1 MFRATMRNLL
11 ARKLRLA
18 LSAFAIVLG
27 VAFVAGSFVFTDTL
41 SKSFDGI
48 VNGTTPDVGVQ
59 VKDATDPADPS
70 GAGDVRT
77 IPASVLN
84 KLRAD
89 VPGASRVDGNLTVG
103 FVYVVDKNG
112 KLVGGN
118 GPPSFAVNFS
128 DAPSITGRP
137 VLSVDKGRQ
146 PTGPGEIML
155 DEFTADQAGYKIGDT
170 VPLATLINQ
179 NAGLQHATLTGI
191 VKFGEG
197 SLQGATLTVFDTKAM
212 QDLFFDG
219 RDVYTDIW
227 LTAKDGVSQQQL
239 RDEAA
244 AVIPS
249 DLTARTGDDLAS
261 ESQDNFEQ
269 AISFISIFL
278 LVFAGIALV
287 VGTFLIINTFSI
299 LVAQRSRELALLR
312 ALGASRRQVTR
323 SVLLESF
330 IIGLVGSTVGILLG
344 FALPPALTALM
355 RAIGIDLQLDS
366 LVFKPRTAI
375 LAYAVGIGVTM
386 IAAYLPARRASRIA
400 PVAALR
406 DDIALPESSI
416 RRRTLIGSI
425 VVVLGAGFMAL
436 GLAGSGGRGAALVG
450 LGILCVLLGVAA
462 LSPVVGRPVLQVLG
476 RLFRPFGM
484 VGRLATQNSLRNP
497 RRTAA
502 TASALMIGLALV
514 ATMSVLGSSAN
525 ASIDKMVKENLAA
538 DYVISNAIGAP
549 FSPSIAEQAAQVDG
563 VQSVAAYRSE
573 PVDVNDTQIW
583 GGAVE
588 PGAFNQ
594 MVDATVLDGSL
605 DDLSGSTVALDSGT
619 ADDLNAS
626 VGDTI
631 DLHFPGSNQPVEVV
645 ATYDDNPAMGQ
656 YVVPFSVFD
665 AAKIR
670 PADSYVYILRDSDAS
685 PTQVRSDLEQIV
697 KDVPTVSLKDQEE
710 FANEFKANVNQLLF
724 LIYALLGLAIIIAV
738 LGIINTL
745 ALSVIERTREVG
757 LLRAVGMSR
766 RQLRRM
772 VRLESIA
779 IAVLGAVLG
788 VVMGVVFGVVLQR
801 AIADQGL
808 DVLSVPYVRLAV
820 FVLIAAIVGVLA
832 ALLPARRAARLDVLR
847 AITTE

>member
-1 MFRATMRNLL
+1 MFRTTIRNLL

-18 LSAFAIVLG
+18 LSGFAIVLG

-48 VNGTTPDVGVQ
+48 VNGTTPDVAVEIE
-59 VKDATDPADPS
+59 DASDPADPS
-70 GAGDVRT
+70 GAGDIRT
-77 IPASVLN
+77 IPADV
-84 KLRAD
+84 AD
-89 VPGASRVDGNLTVG
+89 NLAAEVEGAARVDGNLTVG
-103 FVYVVDKNG
+103 NVYVIDEDG

-118 GPPSFAVNFS
+118 GPPSFAVNFN

-137 VLSVDKGRQ
+137 VLSIDQGEA
-146 PTGPGEIML
+146 PSGPGEIML
-155 DEFTADQAGYKIGDT
+155 DEFTADQAGYEVGDT
-170 VPLATLINQ
+170 VPLATLSDQ
-179 NAGLQHATLTGI
+179 QAGLQETTLTGI

-197 SLQGATLTVFDTKAM
+197 SLQGATLTVFDTEAM
-212 QDLFFDG
+212 QELFFDG
-219 RDVYTDIW
+219 DNVYTDIW
-227 LTAKDGVSQQQL
+227 LTADDGVSQEAL

-244 AVIPS
+244 AVIP
-249 DLTARTGDDLAS
+249 DGLVARTGDEVAD
-261 ESQDNFEQ
+261 ESQDEFEE

-330 IIGLVGSTVGILLG
+330 IVGVVGSTIGLLLG
-344 FALPPALTALM
+344 FGLPPALTALM
-355 RAIGIDLQLDS
+355 RAIGIDLQLEG
-366 LVFKPRTAI
+366 LVFQPRTAI
-375 LAYAVGIGVTM
+375 VAYAVGVIVTM
-386 IAAYLPARRASRIA
+386 IAAYVPARRASRIA

-416 RRRTLIGSI
+416 RRRSIIGAI
-425 VVVLGAGFMAL
+425 VVVAGAGLMAL
-436 GLAGSGGRGAALVG
+436 GLAGEGGTGASLVG

-476 RLFRPFGM
+476 RIFRPFGM

-549 FSPSIAEQAAQVDG
+549 FSPGIAEEAAQVDG
-563 VQSVAAYRSE
+563 VESVAAYRGM
-573 PVDVNDTQIW
+573 PVDVDDQELW
-583 GGAVE
+583 GGATD
-588 PGAFNQ
+588 PAAFTQ
-594 MVDATVLDGSL
+594 MIDATIVDGSL
-605 DDLSGSTVALDSGT
+605 DDLSGQSVAL
-619 ADDLNAS
+619 AEKNAEDLGVS

-631 DLHFPGSNQPVEVV
+631 DLEFPGSDQPVEVV
-645 ATYDDNPAMGQ
+645 ATYEDNPAMGQ
-656 YVVPFSVFD
+656 YVVPMPVFD
-665 AAKIR
+665 AAQIR
-670 PADSYVYILRDSDAS
+670 PADSYVYILREDGAS
-685 PTQVRSDLEQIV
+685 ATEVRADLEQV
-697 KDVPTVSLKDQEE
+697 VENVPTVSLKDQEE
-710 FANEFKANVNQLLF
+710 FAGEFKANVNQLLF

-801 AIADQGL
+801 AVADQGL
-808 DVLSVPYVRLAV
+808 DVLSVPYVSLGV

>member
-1 MFRATMRNLL
+1 MFRTTIRNLL

-18 LSAFAIVLG
+18 LSGFAIVLG

-48 VNGTTPDVGVQ
+48 VNGTTPDVAVEI
-59 VKDATDPADPS
+59 KDASDPADPS

-77 IPASVLN
+77 IPASV
-84 KLRAD
+84 AD
-89 VPGASRVDGNLTVG
+89 QLESEVDGAARVDGNLTVG
-103 FVYVVDKNG
+103 NVYVVDEDG

-118 GPPSFAVNFS
+118 GPPSFAVNFN

-137 VLSVDKGRQ
+137 VLSVDEGEE
-146 PTGPGEIML
+146 PSGPGEIML
-155 DEFTADQAGYKIGDT
+155 DEFTAEQAGYEIGDT
-170 VPLATLINQ
+170 VPLVTLSDQ
-179 NAGLQHATLTGI
+179 PRLDATLTGI
-191 VKFGEG
+191 VSFGEG
-197 SLQGATLTVFDTKAM
+197 SLQGATLTVFDTQAM
-212 QDLFFDG
+212 QQLFFDG
-219 RDVYTDIW
+219 EDVYTDIW
-227 LTAKDGVSQQQL
+227 LTADEGVGQEEL
-239 RDEAA
+239 RSEAA
-244 AVIPS
+244 AVIP
-249 DLTARTGDDLAS
+249 DGLEARTGDEVAE
-261 ESQDNFEQ
+261 ESQDDFEE

-330 IIGLVGSTVGILLG
+330 IVGVVGSTIGLFLG
-344 FALPPALTALM
+344 FGLPPSLTALM
-355 RAIGIDLQLDS
+355 RAIGIDLQLEG
-366 LVFKPRTAI
+366 LVFQPRTAI
-375 LAYAVGIGVTM
+375 VAYGVGIVVTM
-386 IAAYLPARRASRIA
+386 IAAYVPARRASRIA

-416 RRRTLIGSI
+416 HRRSIIGSI
-425 VVVLGAGFMAL
+425 VVVIGAGLMAV
-436 GLAGSGGRGAALVG
+436 GLAGSGGSGAALVG
-450 LGILCVLLGVAA
+450 IGILCVLLGVAA
-462 LSPVVGRPVLQVLG
+462 LSPILGRPVLQVLG
-476 RLFRPFGM
+476 RLFKPFGM

-525 ASIDKMVKENLAA
+525 ASIDKMVRENLAA

-549 FSPSIAEQAAQVDG
+549 FSPGIAEQAAQVDG
-563 VQSVAAYRSE
+563 VESVAAYRGM
-573 PVDVNDTQIW
+573 PVDVDDQEIW
-583 GGAVE
+583 GGATD
-588 PGAFNQ
+588 PRALTQ
-594 MVDATVLDGSL
+594 MIDATVTAGSL
-605 DDLSGSTVALDSGT
+605 DDLSGSSVAMDSGT
-619 ADDLNAS
+619 AEDLGVS
-626 VGDTI
+626 VGDSV
-631 DLHFPGSNQPVEVV
+631 DLEFPGSDQKVSVV
-645 ATYDDNPAMGQ
+645 ATYDDNPALGQ
-656 YVVPFSVFD
+656 YVVPFAVFD
-665 AAKIR
+665 AAQIR
-670 PADSYVYILRDSDAS
+670 PADSYVYILREDGAS
-685 PTQVRSDLEQIV
+685 ETQVRADLETLV
-697 KDVPTVSLKDQEE
+697 EDVPTVSLKDQEE
-710 FANEFKANVNQLLF
+710 FADEFKANVNQLLF
-724 LIYALLGLAIIIAV
+724 LIYALLGLAIVIAV

-808 DVLSVPYVRLAV
+808 DVLSVPYVNLGV

>member
-1 MFRATMRNLL
+1 MFRTTIRNLL

-18 LSAFAIVLG
+18 LSGFAIVLG

-48 VNGTTPDVGVQ
+48 VNGTTPDVAVEI
-59 VKDATDPADPS
+59 KDATDPADPS
-70 GAGDVRT
+70 GAGDTRT
-77 IPASVLN
+77 IPAGV
-84 KLRAD
+84 AD
-89 VPGASRVDGNLTVG
+89 DLAAEVDDASRVDGNLTVG
-103 FVYVVDKNG
+103 NVYVLDEDG

-118 GPPSFAVNFS
+118 GPPSFAVNFN

-137 VLSVDKGRQ
+137 VLSIDQGEA
-146 PTGPGEIML
+146 PSGPGEIML
-155 DEFTADQAGYKIGDT
+155 DEFTADQAGYEIGDS
-170 VPLATLINQ
+170 VPLVTLSDQ
-179 NAGLQHATLTGI
+179 EAGRLQATLTGI

-197 SLQGATLTVFDTKAM
+197 SLQGATLTVFDTQAM
-212 QDLFFDG
+212 QELFFDG
-219 RDVYTDIW
+219 DDVYTDIW
-227 LTAKDGVSQQQL
+227 LTADEGVSQEEL

-244 AVIPS
+244 AVIPG
-249 DLTARTGDDLAS
+249 DLVARTGDDVAE
-261 ESQDNFEQ
+261 ESQNDFEE

-330 IIGLVGSTVGILLG
+330 IIGLVGSTIGILLG
-344 FALPPALTALM
+344 FGLPPALTALM
-355 RAIGIDLQLDS
+355 RAIGIDLQLEG

-375 LAYAVGIGVTM
+375 VAYTVGIVVTM
-386 IAAYLPARRASRIA
+386 LAAYIPARRASRIA

-416 RRRTLIGSI
+416 RRRTIVGGI
-425 VVVLGAGFMAL
+425 VVVAGAALMAV
-436 GLAGSGGRGAALVG
+436 GLAGSGGGGAALVG

-525 ASIDKMVKENLAA
+525 ASIDKMVEENLAA

-549 FSPSIAEQAAQVDG
+549 FSPGIAEQAAQVDG
-563 VQSVAAYRSE
+563 VDSVVAFRDM
-573 PVDVNDTQIW
+573 PVDVDDKEIW
-583 GGAVE
+583 GGATD
-588 PGAFNQ
+588 PQTFTQ
-594 MVDATVLDGSL
+594 MIDATVTAGSL
-605 DDLSGSTVALDSGT
+605 DDLGGSTVALDDGT
-619 ADDLNAS
+619 AEDLGAS

-631 DLHFPGSNQPVEVV
+631 ELDFPGSAQQVEVI
-645 ATYDDNPAMGQ
+645 ATFDDNPALGQ
-656 YVVPFSVFD
+656 YVVPYSVFD
-665 AAKIR
+665 AAQIR
-670 PADSYVYILRDSDAS
+670 PADSYVYILRDDGAS
-685 PTQVRSDLEQIV
+685 QTQVRADLEQIV
-697 KDVPTVSLKDQEE
+697 ENVPTVSLKDQEE
-710 FANEFKANVNQLLF
+710 FADEFKAGVNQLLF
-724 LIYALLGLAIIIAV
+724 LIYALLGLAIVIAV

-808 DVLSVPYVRLAV
+808 DVLAVPYVNLGV
-820 FVLIAAIVGVLA
+820 FVLLAAIVGVLA

>member
-1 MFRATMRNLL
+1 MFRATIRNLL

-18 LSAFAIVLG
+18 LSGFAIVLG

-41 SKSFDGI
+41 GKSFDGI
-48 VNGTTPDVGVQ
+48 VNGTTPDVKVE
-59 VKDATDPADPS
+59 VKDATDPADPE
-70 GAGDVRT
+70 GAGDIRT
-77 IPASVLN
+77 LPASVVED
-84 KLRAD
+84 LRAE
-89 VPGASRVDGNLTVG
+89 VPGAARVDGNVTVG
-103 FVYVVDKNG
+103 NVYVVDDDG

-118 GPPSFAVNFS
+118 GPPSFALSFN

-137 VLSVDKGRQ
+137 VLSVAKGRE
-146 PTGPGEIML
+146 PSGPGEIML
-155 DEFTADQAGYKIGDT
+155 DEFTADRAGYEVGDT
-170 VPLATLINQ
+170 VPLVTLSDQ
-179 NAGLQHATLTGI
+179 PRLTATLTGI

-197 SLQGATLTVFDTKAM
+197 STQGATLTVFDTEAM
-212 QDLFFDG
+212 QQLFFDG
-219 RDVYTDIW
+219 RDVYTDVW
-227 LTAKDGVSQQQL
+227 LTADDGVSQEQL

-244 AVIPS
+244 GVIPN
-249 DLTARTGDDLAS
+249 DLVAKTGDTVAD
-261 ESQDNFEQ
+261 ESQDDFEE

-330 IIGLVGSTVGILLG
+330 IVGVVGSTIGLFLG
-344 FALPPALTALM
+344 FGLPPALTALM
-355 RAIGIDLQLDS
+355 RAIGIDFQLDS

-375 LAYAVGIGVTM
+375 VAYAVGIVVTM

-416 RRRTLIGSI
+416 HWRTIIGS
-425 VVVLGAGFMAL
+425 VVVVIGAGLMGL
-436 GLAGSGGRGAALVG
+436 GLAGSGGGGAALVG
-450 LGILCVLLGVAA
+450 LGILFVLLGVAA
-462 LSPVVGRPVLQVLG
+462 LSPVVGRPVLIALG
-476 RLFRPFGM
+476 RLYRPFGI

-525 ASIDKMVKENLAA
+525 ASIDKMVEENLAA

-549 FSPSIAEQAAQVDG
+549 FSPGIAEQAAQVDG
-563 VQSVAAYRSE
+563 VESVAAYRGM
-573 PVDVNDTQIW
+573 PVDVDDQQIW
-583 GGAVE
+583 GGATDTE
-588 PGAFNQ
+588 AFTQ
-594 MVDATVLDGSL
+594 MIDATVLDGSL
-605 DDLSGSTVALDSGT
+605 DDLTGNSVAIDNAT
-619 ADDLNAS
+619 AEDLGVS
-626 VGDTI
+626 VGDSI
-631 DLHFPGSNQPVEVV
+631 DLEFPGSDQTVEVV

-665 AAKIR
+665 AAQLR
-670 PADSYVYILRDSDAS
+670 PADSYVYILRDPDAS
-685 PTQVRSDLEQIV
+685 ESQVRADLEQLV
-697 KDVPTVSLKDQEE
+697 EDLPTVSLKDQEE
-710 FANEFKANVNQLLF
+710 FADEFKAGINQLLF
-724 LIYALLGLAIIIAV
+724 LIYALLGLAIVIAV

-757 LLRAVGMSR
+757 LLRAVGMNR

-808 DVLSVPYVRLAV
+808 DVLSVPYVSLGIFVVLAAV
-820 FVLIAAIVGVLA
+820 VGVLA

>member
-1 MFRATMRNLL
+1 MFRTTIRNLL

-18 LSAFAIVLG
+18 LSGFAIVLG

-48 VNGTTPDVGVQ
+48 VNGTTPDVAVEIE
-59 VKDATDPADPS
+59 DASDPADPS
-70 GAGDVRT
+70 GAGDIRT
-77 IPASVLN
+77 IPASVASELE
-84 KLRAD
+84 AQVD
-89 VPGASRVDGNLTVG
+89 GASRVDGNLTVG
-103 FVYVVDKNG
+103 NVYVVDEDG

-118 GPPSFAVNFS
+118 GPPSFAVNFN

-137 VLSVDKGRQ
+137 VLSVDEGEE

-155 DEFTADQAGYKIGDT
+155 DEFTAEQAGYEIGDT
-170 VPLATLINQ
+170 VPLVTLSDQ
-179 NAGLQHATLTGI
+179 PRLDATLTGI

-197 SLQGATLTVFDTKAM
+197 SLQGATLTVFDTAAM
-212 QDLFFDG
+212 QQLFFDG
-219 RDVYTDIW
+219 RNVYTDIW
-227 LTAKDGVSQQQL
+227 LTADEGVGQQEL
-239 RDEAA
+239 RDQAA
-244 AVIPS
+244 SVIP
-249 DLTARTGDDLAS
+249 DGLVARTGDDVAE
-261 ESQDNFEQ
+261 ESQNDFEE

-330 IIGLVGSTVGILLG
+330 IVGVVGSTVGLFLG
-344 FALPPALTALM
+344 FGLPPALTALM
-355 RAIGIDLQLDS
+355 RAIGIDLQLEG
-366 LVFKPRTAI
+366 LVFQPRTAI
-375 LAYAVGIGVTM
+375 VAYGVGIVVTM
-386 IAAYLPARRASRIA
+386 IAAYIPARRASRIS
-400 PVAALR
+400 PIAALR
-406 DDIALPESSI
+406 DDVALPESSI
-416 RRRTLIGSI
+416 RLRTIIGSI
-425 VVVLGAGFMAL
+425 VVVLGAGLMVL
-436 GLAGSGGRGAALVG
+436 GLAGEGGAGAALVG
-450 LGILCVLLGVAA
+450 LGILLVLLGVAA
-462 LSPVVGRPVLQVLG
+462 LSPVVGRPVLHALG
-476 RLFRPFGM
+476 RLYAPFGM

-549 FSPSIAEQAAQVDG
+549 FSPGIAEQAAQVDG
-563 VQSVAAYRSE
+563 VAEVASYRGM
-573 PVDVNDTQIW
+573 PVDVDDQEIW
-583 GGAVE
+583 GGATDPE
-588 PGAFNQ
+588 AFTQ
-594 MVDATVLDGSL
+594 MIDATVTDGSL
-605 DDLSGSTVALDSGT
+605 GDLGDSTIALDSGT
-619 ADDLNAS
+619 AEDLGVA
-626 VGDTI
+626 VGDSI
-631 DLHFPGSNQPVEVV
+631 DLEFPGSTQPVEVV

-656 YVVPFSVFD
+656 YVVPISVFD
-665 AAKIR
+665 AAQIR
-670 PADSYVYILRDSDAS
+670 PADSYVYILREDDAS
-685 PTQVRSDLEQIV
+685 ETQVRADLEELV
-697 KDVPTVSLKDQEE
+697 ENVPTVSLKDQEE
-710 FANEFKANVNQLLF
+710 FAGEFKASINQLLF
-724 LIYALLGLAIIIAV
+724 LIYALLGLAIVIAV

-808 DVLSVPYVRLAV
+808 DVLSVPYVSLGV

>member
-1 MFRATMRNLL
+1 MFRTTIRNLL

-18 LSAFAIVLG
+18 LSGFAIVLG

-41 SKSFDGI
+41 SSSFDGI
-48 VNGTTPDVGVQ
+48 VNGTTPDVAVE
-59 VKDATDPADPS
+59 VKDASDPADPS
-70 GAGDVRT
+70 GAGDIRT
-77 IPASVLN
+77 IPASVAED
-84 KLRAD
+84 LRSDVDGAD
-89 VPGASRVDGNLTVG
+89 RVDGNVTVG
-103 FVYVVDKNG
+103 NVFVIDQDG

-118 GPPSFAVNFS
+118 GPPSFAVNFN

-137 VLSVDKGRQ
+137 VLSIDQGGA
-146 PTGPGEIML
+146 PSGAGEIML
-155 DEFTADQAGYKIGDT
+155 DEFTADQAGYEIGDT
-170 VPLATLINQ
+170 VPLVTLSDQ
-179 NAGLQHATLTGI
+179 PRLDATLTGI

-227 LTAKDGVSQQQL
+227 ITADDGVSQQEL

-244 AVIPS
+244 TVIPD
-249 DLTARTGDDLAS
+249 DLVARTGDDVAE
-261 ESQDNFEQ
+261 ESQDDFEE

-278 LVFAGIALV
+278 LVFAGIALI

-330 IIGLVGSTVGILLG
+330 IVGLVGSTIGLMLG
-344 FALPPALTALM
+344 FGLPPALTALM
-355 RAIGIDLQLDS
+355 RAIGIDLQLEA

-375 LAYAVGIGVTM
+375 VAYAVGIIVTM

-416 RRRTLIGSI
+416 RWRTIIGSI
-425 VVVLGAGFMAL
+425 VVVVGAGLMAL
-436 GLAGSGGRGAALVG
+436 GLAGSGGSGAALVG
-450 LGILCVLLGVAA
+450 LGILFVLLGVAA
-462 LSPVVGRPVLQVLG
+462 LSPVVGRPVLHALG
-476 RLFRPFGM
+476 RLFAPFGM

-549 FSPSIAEQAAQVDG
+549 FSPGVAEQAAQVDG
-563 VQSVAAYRSE
+563 VESVASYRAA
-573 PVDVNDTQIW
+573 PVDVDDKQIW
-583 GGAVE
+583 GGATDPE
-588 PGAFNQ
+588 AFTQ
-594 MVDATVLDGSL
+594 MIDATVVDGSL
-605 DDLSGSTVALDSGT
+605 DDLGGRTVVLDEQT
-619 ADDLNAS
+619 ADDLGVS
-626 VGDTI
+626 VGETI
-631 DLHFPGSNQPVEVV
+631 DMKFPAATEQVEVV
-645 ATYDDNPAMGQ
+645 ATVEQNPAIGQ
-656 YVVPFSVFD
+656 YIVPYDVFD
-665 AAKIR
+665 AAQIR
-670 PADSYVYILRDSDAS
+670 PADSYVYILRDPDAS
-685 PTQVRSDLEQIV
+685 ATQVRADLEKIV
-697 KDVPTVSLKDQEE
+697 EDVPTVSLKDQEE
-710 FANEFKANVNQLLF
+710 FADEFKANVNQLLF
-724 LIYALLGLAIIIAV
+724 LIYALLGLAIVIAV

-808 DVLSVPYVRLAV
+808 DVLSVPYVSLGV